1 MYLWMKAFHVIFM
14 VTWFAGLFYLPRLF
28 IYHSMDENKASF
40 DLFGVMEK
48 RLFGIMTI
56 GALLTVVFG
65 VALVAMNWS
74 YLISSTWFAVKVFFI
89 LALFGYHFWCY
100 KIMIQFREGRNQK
113 GHVWYRGFNEAPAVA
128 LIAIVVMVV
137 VRPFQ
142 A

>member
-28 IYHSMDENKASF
+28 IYHAMDENKSSF
-40 DLFGVMEK
+40 ELFGVMEK
-48 RLFGIMTI
+48 RLFGIMTL

-65 VALVAMNWS
+65 VVLVAMNWS
-74 YLISSTWFAVKVFFI
+74 YLISSTWFLVKVFFI
-89 LALFGYHFWCY
+89 LALFGYHFWCF
-100 KIMIQFREGRNQK
+100 KIMIQFREGRNK
-113 GHVWYRGFNEAPAVA
+113 KSHVWYRWFNEAPAVA
-128 LIAIVVMVV
+128 LIAIVIMVV

>member
-74 YLISSTWFAVKVFFI
+74 YLIASTWFAVKVFFI

-113 GHVWYRGFNEAPAVA
+113 SHVWYRWFNEAPAVA